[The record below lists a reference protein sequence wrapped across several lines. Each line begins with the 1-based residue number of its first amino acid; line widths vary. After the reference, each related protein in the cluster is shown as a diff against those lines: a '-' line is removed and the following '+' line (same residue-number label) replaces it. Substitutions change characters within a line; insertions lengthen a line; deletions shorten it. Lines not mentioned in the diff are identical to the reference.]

1 MIASK
6 AKFKLGKKVGML
18 AISAI
23 AALSLGLYGCA
34 SPATAPDGQ
43 DSAKK
48 NVVAVSFPEYSWAGE
63 IIGDA
68 SQNINLELIM
78 NTGVD
83 PHSFQASAQD
93 VTKIATADVV
103 IYTGGHSY
111 SWVDDAL
118 ANATNPNM
126 IVVNMMDVL
135 DHELLAE
142 APISNNVVDG
152 QAAAEGS
159 DPHSHEHGHDHEHG
173 RDHDHDH
180 ATEEVHSHDH
190 ATEEVHSH
198 DHATEEGAHDH
209 AHDHDHAHSHG
220 HAHGDN
226 LESHNHADE
235 HVWLSPHRAIHVSEA
250 ISDALATVSP
260 ENATAFSANTKAYTQ
275 ELHELEESYVKVVAQ
290 SPRDTVVIADRFPLR
305 YLFDDLNLKYYAA
318 FDGCTVDSEASFETI
333 ASLAEKSKELDL
345 KTMLIVGESSQDLA
359 QSVIK
364 TSGLEGVSVELFNP
378 IEGVAQEQIASGT
391 TYLSIMNSN
400 LDVLKTALS

>member
-1 MIASK
+1 MIASN
-6 AKFKLGKKVGML
+6 AKHSLRKKVGML
-18 AISAI
+18 ALSVI
-23 AALSLGLYGCA
+23 AALSLALYGCA
-34 SPATAPDGQ
+34 APTTVPEGQ
-43 DSAKK
+43 DSTKK
-48 NVVAVSFPEYSWAGE
+48 NVVAVSFPEYSWASE

-68 SQNINLELIM
+68 SNNINLELIM

-118 ANATNPNM
+118 ENATNQNM
-126 IVVNMMDVL
+126 TIVNMMDVL

-152 QAAAEGS
+152 QAAAEAS
-159 DPHSHEHGHDHEHG
+159 DAHSHDHAHDHATEEAHAHDHEHA
-173 RDHDHDH
+173 DAAHDHDH
-180 ATEEVHSHDH
+180 ATEEAH
-190 ATEEVHSH
+190 
-198 DHATEEGAHDH
+198 AHD
-209 AHDHDHAHSHG
+209 HDHDHAHSHG
-220 HAHGDN
+220 HAHGDD

-250 ISDALATVSP
+250 ISNALATVDP
-260 ENATAFSANTKAYTQ
+260 DNATAFSTNTKAYTQ
-275 ELHELEESYVKVVAQ
+275 ELHELEESYIKAVEE

-318 FDGCTVDSEASFETI
+318 FDGCTTDSEASFETI

-391 TYLSIMNSN
+391 TYVSIMNSN